1 MGFPI
6 LRGLS
11 FTQWGIPLLFSPFRC
26 PESPLSL
33 PVNYHCLQRYFEQPP
48 FLGHQW
54 VMHNSGAAESLA
66 GEGRGFLLWVKKLS
80 PDPST
85 CPSTTVAL
93 YDFLFLETV
102 YFRIGEGLCVCTPIR
117 RIGILGVFY
126 IGISNVFPSV

>member
-11 FTQWGIPLLFSPFRC
+11 FTKWGVPLLFSPFRC

-33 PVNYHCLQRYFEQPP
+33 PVSYLCLQRYFEQPP

-54 VMHNSGAAESLA
+54 VMHTSGAAESLA
-66 GEGRGFLLWVKKLS
+66 GEGRGFLLWVKRLL

-85 CPSTTVAL
+85 LSLYHCGFVPLLVSRDCAL
-93 YDFLFLETV
+93 SYWRGF
-102 YFRIGEGLCVCTPIR
+102 VCLHAYQR
-117 RIGILGVFY
+117 D
-126 IGISNVFPSV
+126 